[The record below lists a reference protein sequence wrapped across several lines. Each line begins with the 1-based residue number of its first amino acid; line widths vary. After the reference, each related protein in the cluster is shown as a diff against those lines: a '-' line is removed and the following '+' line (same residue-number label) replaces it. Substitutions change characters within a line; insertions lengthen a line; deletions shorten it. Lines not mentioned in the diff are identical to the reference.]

1 MKALRHIAKQACQPF
16 RLLATLKQRMVF
28 ASGMFVFSLLFLLLF
43 IPFNI
48 TEWIVYT
55 SPFKVLQLPGLGI
68 IVGILIYI
76 SQLLQYFL
84 FRNKQ
89 LKVYHILIGFFIDTV
104 MISIPLSILY
114 SIPANSFWIEFRQTM
129 AIVVPL
135 ALLWYILGISL
146 MTLWDNYYNKEI
158 SISRQEDLKPTLQVD
173 RINIKD
179 GNGQLRLSLRP
190 EDLIY
195 FESADNYVIVFFRKN
210 QRISREVV
218 RNSLKNIETDL
229 NAYNCVRCH
238 RSFIVNIANVTAIR
252 KKGRSYIIEMEGID
266 APIPI
271 SRGYV
276 KIISDLLTS

>member
-1 MKALRHIAKQACQPF
+1 MNAFHQIAKYMDRPF

-28 ASGMFVFSLLFLLLF
+28 ASGMFIFSLLFLLLF

-55 SPFKVLQLPGLGI
+55 SPFKILQLPGLGI
-68 IVGILIYI
+68 IVGIIIYI
-76 SQLLQYFL
+76 SQSVQYILL
-84 FRNKQ
+84 RNKP
-89 LKVYHILIGFFIDTV
+89 LKIYHLLIGFATDV
-104 MISIPLSILY
+104 LLISIPLSILY
-114 SIPANSFWIEFRQTM
+114 SIPANSFWIEFRQTL

-135 ALLWYILGISL
+135 ALLWYLLGISL
-146 MTLWDNYYNKEI
+146 MALWDNYYNKEATVAH
-158 SISRQEDLKPTLQVD
+158 QKDLKQAIQVD

-218 RNSLKNIETDL
+218 RNSLKNIENDL
-229 NAYNCVRCH
+229 SAHNCVRCH
-238 RSFIVNIANVTAIR
+238 RSFIVNITNVTSIK

-266 APIPI
+266 TPIPI

-276 KIISDLLTS
+276 KVISDLLTP

>member
-28 ASGMFVFSLLFLLLF
+28 ASGMFIFSLLFLLLF

-84 FRNKQ
+84 FQNKQ
-89 LKVYHILIGFFIDTV
+89 LKGYHILIGFLIDTV
-104 MISIPLSILY
+104 LISIPLSILY
-114 SIPANSFWIEFRQTM
+114 SIPANSIWVEFRQTM

-146 MTLWDNYYNKEI
+146 MTLWDNYYNKEF
-158 SISRQEDLKPTLQVD
+158 SISRQEDLKPTIQVD

-218 RNSLKNIETDL
+218 RNSLKNIENDL

-238 RSFIVNIANVTAIR
+238 RSFIVNIANVTAIK
-252 KKGRSYIIEMEGID
+252 KKGRSYIIELDGID
-266 APIPI
+266 SPIPI

-276 KIISDLLTS
+276 KIVSDLLNP

>member
-55 SPFKVLQLPGLGI
+55 SPFKVLQLPGLGV

-146 MTLWDNYYNKEI
+146 MTLWNNYYNKEI
-158 SISRQEDLKPTLQVD
+158 SISRQEDLKPTIQVD

-238 RSFIVNIANVTAIR
+238 RSFIVNIANVTAIK
-252 KKGRSYIIEMEGID
+252 KKGRSYIIELDGID
-266 APIPI
+266 SPIPI

-276 KIISDLLTS
+276 KIVNDLLNP

>member
-1 MKALRHIAKQACQPF
+1 MSAFQAACNTQTTDGVCKRH
-16 RLLATLKQRMVF
+16 VF
-28 ASGMFVFSLLFLLLF
+28 IFSILFLLLF

-55 SPFKVLQLPGLGI
+55 SPFKVLQLPGLGLI
-68 IVGILIYI
+68 IGILIYI

-84 FRNKQ
+84 FHNSS
-89 LKVYHILIGFFIDTV
+89 LKVYHLLIGFCVDVIL
-104 MISIPLSILY
+104 ISIPLSLLY
-114 SIPANSFWIEFRQTM
+114 SIPANSFWLEFRQTL
-129 AIVVPL
+129 AIAVPL
-135 ALLWYILGISL
+135 AVLWYILGISL
-146 MTLWDNYYNKEI
+146 MALWDNYYNKET
-158 SISRQEDLKPTLQVD
+158 SLFRQEGPKQTIQAD

-229 NAYNCVRCH
+229 SAYNCVRCH
-238 RSFIVNIANVTAIR
+238 RSFIVNITNVTAIK
-252 KKGRSYIIEMEGID
+252 KKGRSYIIELEGID

-276 KIISDLLTS
+276 KIISDLLNS

>member
-1 MKALRHIAKQACQPF
+1 MKVLHQIAKYIGQPF

-68 IVGILIYI
+68 IVGILIHI

-84 FRNKQ
+84 FRNGQ
-89 LKVYHILIGFFIDTV
+89 LKVYHLFIGFFIDTIL
-104 MISIPLSILY
+104 ISIPLSILY

-146 MTLWDNYYNKEI
+146 MALWDNYYNKEV
-158 SISRQEDLKPTLQVD
+158 SVSRQGDQKQTIQVD

-218 RNSLKNIETDL
+218 RNSLKNIENDL
-229 NAYNCVRCH
+229 SLYNCVRCH
-238 RSFIVNIANVTAIR
+238 RSFIVNIANVTAIK
-252 KKGRSYIIEMEGID
+252 KKGRSYIIELDSID
-266 APIPI
+266 TPIPI

-276 KIISDLLTS
+276 KVISDLLNP

>member
-1 MKALRHIAKQACQPF
+1 MSTP
-16 RLLATLKQRMVF
+16 
-28 ASGMFVFSLLFLLLF
+28 
-43 IPFNI
+43 P
-48 TEWIVYT
+48 
-55 SPFKVLQLPGLGI
+55 PFKILQLPGLGV

-158 SISRQEDLKPTLQVD
+158 FTRQEDQKPTIQVD

-179 GNGQLRLSLRP
+179 GNGQLRLSLRT

-210 QRISREVV
+210 QRVSREVV

-229 NAYNCVRCH
+229 SAYNCVRCH
-238 RSFIVNIANVTAIR
+238 RSFIVNITNVTAIK
-252 KKGRSYIIEMEGID
+252 KKGRSYIIELEGID

-276 KIISDLLTS
+276 KIISDLLNS

>member
-1 MKALRHIAKQACQPF
+1 MKPFHQIAKYLSQPF
-16 RLLATLKQRMVF
+16 RLLATFKQRMVF
-28 ASGMFVFSLLFLLLF
+28 ASGMFIFSLLFLLLF

-68 IVGILIYI
+68 IIGILIYI

-84 FRNKQ
+84 FRNSL
-89 LKVYHILIGFFIDTV
+89 LKIYHLLIGFCIDV
-104 MISIPLSILY
+104 ILISIPLSILY
-114 SIPANSFWIEFRQTM
+114 SIPANSFWIEFKQTL
-129 AIVVPL
+129 AIASPL
-135 ALLWYILGISL
+135 AILWYILGISL
-146 MTLWDNYYNKEI
+146 MALWDNYYNKEV
-158 SISRQEDLKPTLQVD
+158 SIAREEYQKQTIQVD

-179 GNGQLRLSLRP
+179 GSGQLRLSLRP

-229 NAYNCVRCH
+229 APYNCVRCH
-238 RSFIVNIANVTAIR
+238 RSFIVNIANVTAIK
-252 KKGRSYIIEMEGID
+252 KKGRAYVIELEGID
-266 APIPI
+266 TPIPI

-276 KIISDLLTS
+276 KVISDLLNP

>member
-55 SPFKVLQLPGLGI
+55 SPFKVLQLPGLGV
-68 IVGILIYI
+68 IVGILISI

-146 MTLWDNYYNKEI
+146 MTLWNNYYNKEI
-158 SISRQEDLKPTLQVD
+158 SISRQEDLKPTIQVD

-238 RSFIVNIANVTAIR
+238 RSFIVNIANVTAIK
-252 KKGRSYIIEMEGID
+252 KKGRSYIIELDGID
-266 APIPI
+266 SPIPI

-276 KIISDLLTS
+276 KIVNDLLNP

>member
-1 MKALRHIAKQACQPF
+1 MKALRHIAKQACRPF

-55 SPFKVLQLPGLGI
+55 SPFKVLQLPGLGV

-158 SISRQEDLKPTLQVD
+158 FTRQEDQKPTIQVD

-179 GNGQLRLSLRP
+179 GNGQLRLSLRT

-210 QRISREVV
+210 QRVSREVV

-229 NAYNCVRCH
+229 SAYNCVRCH
-238 RSFIVNIANVTAIR
+238 RSFIVNIANVTAIK
-252 KKGRSYIIEMEGID
+252 KKGRSYIIELDGID
-266 APIPI
+266 SPIPI

-276 KIISDLLTS
+276 KIVSDLLNP

>member
-1 MKALRHIAKQACQPF
+1 MKALRSIAKLICQPF
-16 RLLATLKQRMVF
+16 RLFATLKQRMVF

-55 SPFKVLQLPGLGI
+55 SPFKVLQLPGLGVI
-68 IVGILIYI
+68 IGILIYI

-84 FRNKQ
+84 FRNNSI
-89 LKVYHILIGFFIDTV
+89 KVYHLLIGFCIDIIL
-104 MISIPLSILY
+104 ISIPLSLLY
-114 SIPANSFWIEFRQTM
+114 SIPANSFWIEFKQTLDI
-129 AIVVPL
+129 AIPL
-135 ALLWYILGISL
+135 AILWYILGISL
-146 MTLWDNYYNKEI
+146 MALWDNYYNKET
-158 SISRQEDLKPTLQVD
+158 SLFQQETPKQTIQAE

-195 FESADNYVIVFFRKN
+195 FESADNYVIVFFRKT

-218 RNSLKNIETDL
+218 RNSLKNIENDL
-229 NAYNCVRCH
+229 NVHNCVRCH
-238 RSFIVNIANVTAIR
+238 RSFIVNIVNVTAIK
-252 KKGRSYIIEMEGID
+252 KKGRSYIIELDGID
-266 APIPI
+266 TPIPI

-276 KIISDLLTS
+276 KVISDLLTP